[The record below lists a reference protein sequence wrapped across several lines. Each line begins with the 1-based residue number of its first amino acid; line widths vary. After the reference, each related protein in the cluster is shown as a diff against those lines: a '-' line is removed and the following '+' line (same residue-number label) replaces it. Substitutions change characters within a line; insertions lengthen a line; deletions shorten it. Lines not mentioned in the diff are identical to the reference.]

1 MRNINCVND
10 LKFAKSSKIQ
20 RIPNFLEIGSFLTGG
35 VGK

>member
-10 LKFAKSSKIQ
+10 LEFAKSCKIQ
-20 RIPNFLEIGSFLTGG
+20 RKSNFLEFGSFLTGG